1 VFSRS
6 WNWAAR
12 TKGKESW
19 FEDSQKDVFSKLGLG
34 RKGKGRGILV
44 RGFSEGCSFS
54 ELRARSVGVLSSQ
67 WRGLG
72 RGQGFLWVKGKVFS
86 QDFVKTAVFSLAGTG
101 LPGQPGEGSWFV
113 SSCILRSM
121 VFSELGLGR
130 QGAGCGF
137 VDSLERGFLWAGT
150 RSPGHRTWICSFSGA
165 WVSLGH
171 GFLWAGTGSPG
182 HMAWVRGF
190 SGAWVSL
197 GWNWAAR
204 AQGVDSWIL
213 WSVGFSGLGLDH
225 QGTGRGYVVSL
236 ERGFLWGMGF
246 SGLGL
251 GHQGTWRG
259 FVASL
264 GWNWAARA
272 QGVDS
277 WILWSVGFS
286 GAWDSLERG
295 FL

>member
-1 VFSRS
+1 MFSRS

-182 HMAWVRGF
+182 HMAWIRGF
-190 SGAWVSL
+190 SGLEL
-197 GWNWAAR
+197 GR
-204 AQGVDSWIL
+204 QGAGCGFVD
-213 WSVGFSGLGLDH
+213 
-225 QGTGRGYVVSL
+225 SL
-236 ERGFLWGMGF
+236 ERGFLW
-246 SGLGL
+246 
-251 GHQGTWRG
+251 
-259 FVASL
+259 
-264 GWNWAARA
+264 
-272 QGVDS
+272 
-277 WILWSVGFS
+277 SVGFS
-286 GAWDSLERG
+286 ELGIVCRGAERG
-295 FL
+295 FVGSWFMTWSWSS